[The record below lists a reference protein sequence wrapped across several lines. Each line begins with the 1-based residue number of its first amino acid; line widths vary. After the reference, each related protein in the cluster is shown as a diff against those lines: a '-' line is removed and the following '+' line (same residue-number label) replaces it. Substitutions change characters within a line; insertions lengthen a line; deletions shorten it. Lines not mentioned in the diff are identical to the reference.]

1 MSLAQI
7 LAIVIFVAMFV
18 LIVLDK
24 FERHHITLICGAA
37 TLLLVFGLAMRSV
50 PAMWETLNLQ
60 SFFTVDFWYAA
71 EESGSSAG
79 INWSTI
85 LFILGMM
92 IMVEGMAKAGFFR
105 WLCLALAKLVH
116 YKTVPLFL
124 AFMLLSAV
132 LAMFIDSIT
141 VILFLAAVT
150 VELAKLLKFNPIP
163 MIISEIFCA
172 NLGGSAT
179 MCGDPPNIII
189 GTALGYSFAD
199 FLVNTGLIAGV
210 GLIAAVVFFYLGLP
224 QGAAGPG
231 RRPGGPGG
239 DPRPGERHLQQG
251 GLRLELRHLRGGGG
265 PAGHPRH
272 DRPDGV
278 PHRGHHR
285 RGHPAGV
292 LAPRLG
298 AAVQGGL

>member
-1 MSLAQI
+1 MLCNCRGVPPPLYGVILAWGAGKIKWRSPKKRGQNRPGFWAKARGEQAFGGVGKKLYPGLSFPGGVCYNRSENLKNRKGVSSMSLAQI
-7 LAIVIFVAMFV
+7 LAIVIFIAMFV

-37 TLLLVFGLAMRSV
+37 TLLLVFGLAMGSLT
-50 PAMWETLNLQ
+50 AMWETLNLQ

-132 LAMFIDSIT
+132 LPCLS
-141 VILFLAAVT
+141 
-150 VELAKLLKFNPIP
+150 
-163 MIISEIFCA
+163 
-172 NLGGSAT
+172 
-179 MCGDPPNIII
+179 
-189 GTALGYSFAD
+189 TAS
-199 FLVNTGLIAGV
+199 
-210 GLIAAVVFFYLGLP
+210 
-224 QGAAGPG
+224 
-231 RRPGGPGG
+231 R
-239 DPRPGERHLQQG
+239 
-251 GLRLELRHLRGGGG
+251 
-265 PAGHPRH
+265 
-272 DRPDGV
+272 
-278 PHRGHHR
+278 
-285 RGHPAGV
+285 
-292 LAPRLG
+292 
-298 AAVQGGL
+298 